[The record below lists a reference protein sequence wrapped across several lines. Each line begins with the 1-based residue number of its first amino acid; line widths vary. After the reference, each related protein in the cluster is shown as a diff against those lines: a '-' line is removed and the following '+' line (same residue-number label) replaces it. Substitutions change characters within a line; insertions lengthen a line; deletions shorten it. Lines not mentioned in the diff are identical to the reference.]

1 MEQICNIVHKKYY
14 IFICKKWN
22 MLTLEECIY
31 FAKDTNNAEILRYI
45 LENPLTSLHDKF
57 FIYSQMLPFAIT
69 INSLPMF
76 ELIIYHLQKIN
87 ISSQLS
93 EYFNFYQAIEL
104 AKKLQRNEMLKYLQ
118 NMNKLQNIRSNPFQ
132 KYKKEQ
138 NIKKKLFR

>member
-1 MEQICNIVHKKYY
+1 
-14 IFICKKWN
+14 
-22 MLTLEECIY
+22 
-31 FAKDTNNAEILRYI
+31 
-45 LENPLTSLHDKF
+45 
-57 FIYSQMLPFAIT
+57 
-69 INSLPMF
+69 MF

-104 AKKLQRNEMLKYLQ
+104 AKKLQRNEILKYLQ